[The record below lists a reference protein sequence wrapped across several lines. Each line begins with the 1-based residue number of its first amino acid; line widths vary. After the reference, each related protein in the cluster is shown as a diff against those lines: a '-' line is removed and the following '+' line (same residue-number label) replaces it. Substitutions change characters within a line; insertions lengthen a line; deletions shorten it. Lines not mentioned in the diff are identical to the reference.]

1 HRPIRFIEK
10 FCKPSKGS
18 KRQLVLQPWQ
28 HFIIGSLFGWV
39 HKETKLRR
47 FKEALIFM
55 GRKNGKTTT
64 ISGVANY
71 AVSQDGEN
79 GAEIHLLANVMKQAR
94 ILFDESKAMI
104 KAS

>member
-1 HRPIRFIEK
+1 
-10 FCKPSKGS
+10 
-18 KRQLVLQPWQ
+18 
-28 HFIIGSLFGWV
+28 
-39 HKETKLRR
+39 
-47 FKEALIFM
+47 M

-104 KAS
+104 KASPKR

>member
-1 HRPIRFIEK
+1 MY
-10 FCKPSKGS
+10 
-18 KRQLVLQPWQ
+18 
-28 HFIIGSLFGWV
+28 
-39 HKETKLRR
+39 
-47 FKEALIFM
+47 KEALDI

-79 GAEIHLLANVMKQAR
+79 EAQEIHLLANVMKQAR

-104 KAS
+104 KASPKLKNSGL